1 MTELKFSKYS
11 GAGNDFILI
20 DNREGGFDADSGLI
34 EKMCARQ
41 IAVGADGL
49 ILLENSDQADIRM
62 RYFNADGGE
71 AEMCGNGSR
80 CLIAFARKL
89 GIVKDEYSFQTME
102 RVLKARVKGD
112 AISIQMGEVLDTLL
126 NIDIEVDARKCT
138 VHFTN
143 TGVPHTILFVD
154 DLDQIDLDGTG
165 GKIRFHQRFQ
175 PKGTNVDFVTKTG
188 KNSVAMRVYE
198 RGVEGETLACG
209 TGVTAAGIIANLV
222 HNVKPPVKVAVRSG
236 DTLTV
241 DFKKSD
247 DKFSDVVLTGP
258 ATLIYDG
265 TYYL

>member
-1 MTELKFSKYS
+1 MTEVNFSKYS

-20 DNREGGFDADSGLI
+20 DNREGGYIADSGLI

-41 IAVGADGL
+41 VSIGADGL

-89 GIVKDEYSFQTME
+89 GIIKDEYSFQTME
-102 RVLKARVKGD
+102 RVLKACVKGE

-126 NIDIEVDARKCT
+126 NIDIEVDAQKCQ

-143 TGVPHTILFVD
+143 TGVPHTVLFVD
-154 DLDQIDLDGTG
+154 DLEEIDICNLGK
-165 GKIRFHQRFQ
+165 KIRYHQRFQ
-175 PKGTNVDFVTKTG
+175 PRGTNADFVKVVD
-188 KNSVAMRVYE
+188 KHSIAFRVYE
-198 RGVEGETLACG
+198 RGVENETLSSG

-222 HNVKPPVKVAVRSG
+222 HDVKPPVNVAVRSG

-241 DFKKSD
+241 DFKRNGEA
-247 DKFSDVVLTGP
+247 FSDVVLTGP